1 MTLPVVLL
9 PGSMCDAA
17 LFAGQLEALGATAS
31 IGDLTRSSSIEAMAV
46 DVLDDAPPVF
56 AVAGLSLGGI
66 VAAEVAVQAPER
78 VAGVA
83 LLDTNLG
90 LADEVQQQNRQL
102 WGELVRAGHFE
113 QIIKTVDHLTIDA
126 DAHGRAII
134 EMASRVGPEA
144 FVRQNEALLYRRDRR
159 GDLGSLNCPV
169 LIVCG
174 REDELCP
181 PAMHRDIAN
190 RIPHARLEIVDR
202 AGHLSTIDQ
211 PEELTRLLTQWLN
224 LCTTNQPMKGT
235 AHEYNQV

>member
-1 MTLPVVLL
+1 VTLPVVLL

-17 LFAGQLEALGATAS
+17 LFAGQLEALGSAVS
-31 IGDLTRSSSIEAMAV
+31 VGDLTRSSSIEAMAA
-46 DVLDDAPPVF
+46 DVLNDAPPVF

-66 VAAEVAVQAPER
+66 VAAEAAVQAPER

-90 LADEVQQQNRQL
+90 LADEVQLQNRQL

-134 EMASRVGPEA
+134 EMAARVGPEA
-144 FVRQNEALLYRRDRR
+144 FLRQNEALLYRRDRR
-159 GDLGSLNCPV
+159 SDLAAFGCPV
-169 LIVCG
+169 LVLCG
-174 REDELCP
+174 RQDELCP
-181 PAMHRDIAN
+181 PAMHRDIAD

-211 PEELTRLLTQWLN
+211 PEELTSLLTQWLN

-235 AHEYNQV
+235 AHEFNQV